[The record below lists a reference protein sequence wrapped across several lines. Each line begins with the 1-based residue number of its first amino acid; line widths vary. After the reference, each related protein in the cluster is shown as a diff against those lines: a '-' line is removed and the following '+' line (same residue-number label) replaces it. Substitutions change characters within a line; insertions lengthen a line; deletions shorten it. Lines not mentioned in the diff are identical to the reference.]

1 MAKVNA
7 AQWLEK
13 WGRRMNSAG
22 QDITAGVDR
31 VKEAPGAKAAA
42 AQVLMLQKLTEA
54 ITSGKWA
61 KQVASVSLEQWKD
74 DMKTKGIPRISQG
87 VTAAQKSKSTIIT
100 ELLAAVD
107 SAAEAARALPRGSL
121 EQNIA
126 RSVKFMTEMSAN
138 APKRAK

>member
-7 AQWLEK
+7 QQWLEK

-22 QDITAGVDR
+22 TDITAGVDR
-31 VKEAPGAKAAA
+31 VKEAPGIKAAA
-42 AQVLMLQKLTEA
+42 AQALMLQHLTEA

-61 KQVASVSLEQWKD
+61 AQVGAVTLTQWQD
-74 DMKTKGIPRISQG
+74 DMKTKGIPRIAQG
-87 VTAAQKSKSTIIT
+87 VTAAQKSKTAIIGQ
-100 ELLAAVD
+100 LLAAVD
-107 SAAEAARALPRGSL
+107 AAAESARALPRGSL